1 MTCTKTYKE
10 VMQELINRTTSKHTH
25 LIGIDPDVEKNG
37 VCLYERKTKSLSLL
51 NLTFFQLFDF
61 LVTEKHKGTV
71 FKVVIEAGWL
81 NKSNWHLKNA
91 DSKRVAAAKGKNT
104 GENHETGRK
113 IVEMCEYLK
122 LDHAL
127 IRPTRRKLNSEQ
139 FKAYTGYS
147 KRTNTEQRDA
157 AMLVYGM

>member
-1 MTCTKTYKE
+1 MNSA
-10 VMQELINRTTSKHTH
+10 ELERMLMHKDVRHST
-25 LIGIDPDVEKNG
+25 LIGIDPDVDKNG
-37 VCLYERKTKSLSLL
+37 VCVFERKKREMKLY
-51 NLTFFQLFDF
+51 NLTFFELFDLLKTF
-61 LVTEKHKGTV
+61 ADTPT
-71 FKVVIEAGWL
+71 KVVVEAGWL
-81 NKSNWHLKNA
+81 NKSNWHLNNA

-147 KRTNTEQRDA
+147 KRTNPEQRDA
-157 AMLVYGM
+157 AMLVFE